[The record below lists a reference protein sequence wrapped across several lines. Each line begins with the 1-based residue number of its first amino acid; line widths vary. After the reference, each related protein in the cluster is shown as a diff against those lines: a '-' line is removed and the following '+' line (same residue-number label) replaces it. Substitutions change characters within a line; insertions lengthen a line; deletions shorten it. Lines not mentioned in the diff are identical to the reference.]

1 MFRKFHYGPIL
12 LKVMFKISKRFANS
26 GRKHIDTTSA
36 MYIVNVAT
44 GRRKALF
51 KQIFFYE
58 KLHLAW

>member
-1 MFRKFHYGPIL
+1 MFRKFHYAPIL

-44 GRRKALF
+44 GR
-51 KQIFFYE
+51 KQSLI
-58 KLHLAW
+58 